1 MTKCSTAARFRS
13 TCSIPAPTSGSRNR
27 RRTSKARGNG
37 ERLRCAIFNISYCSS
52 ALFQGMATSAEG
64 SKPAVKVFVATTVML
79 TFISFW
85 RASAIVLADLASSA
99 YYAGGDAEKV
109 IGKSAPWFILG
120 VMLFSY
126 AVRALYIESSSM
138 FVRGGVY
145 RVVKEAMGGTLAKFS
160 VSALLFDY
168 VLTGPISAVSAGQY
182 LAGFIKDMG
191 DYFHRPLHFSDD
203 HFAAGLAVLVVFY
216 FWWKNT
222 QGMHESS
229 QKALQIMIITTVMVV
244 ILIIWCTI
252 TVLRAPIQLPPSPL
266 QPGVIP
272 LNKESLGW
280 LNGTWFAHL
289 TWIILFV
296 GFGHSVL
303 AMSGEETLA
312 QVNREIEHP
321 KLKNLE
327 KTGLVIFVYSL
338 LFTSLVSVFAVMMI
352 PDKVRPDYF
361 ANLIGGI
368 AMYLAGPI
376 VLKLLFHGFVVVV
389 GVLILAGAQN
399 TSIVGANG
407 VLNRV
412 AEDGVLTDWFQK
424 PQPKYGTSYRIIN
437 MIVGMQ
443 LLTIILSKGN
453 VYVLA
458 GLYAFG
464 VIWSFA
470 LKSLAVLVLRYTEPE
485 NRQWKVPGNVH
496 VGGKEVPLGLILI
509 SAVLL
514 ITALVNLFTKSEATI
529 AGVTFSAVFFALFT
543 YSEHRVAKERH
554 GKPENLDQF
563 RVYGNQELGSG
574 ALGVRPGNILVA
586 VRDPRNLYYLRD
598 VLRNTDTN
606 RQDVVVMTARLYHR
620 EHSFSGSA
628 VVEASQVFDHYEQEL
643 FTAAVAVAEKEG
655 KPVSLL
661 VVPATDVFEA
671 IIVTAQR
678 LDASRIV
685 CGFSNKL
692 TPDEQAK
699 SLGDAWERLPE
710 PRPRLILEIHEP
722 NGKIHEYP
730 LGPHAPRMRT
740 QDLEL
745 MHKVWLDITSDPK
758 YCGAHHYHIVAVA
771 LEELRRELNSDQRS
785 EILQKL
791 LDEMHRDEAPGRG

>member
-1 MTKCSTAARFRS
+1 
-13 TCSIPAPTSGSRNR
+13 
-27 RRTSKARGNG
+27 
-37 ERLRCAIFNISYCSS
+37 
-52 ALFQGMATSAEG
+52 MATSVEG

-85 RASAIVLADLASSA
+85 RAAAIVLSDLASSA

-182 LAGFIKDMG
+182 LAGFIKDIG
-191 DYFHRPLHFSDD
+191 VYLHRPLNFSDD
-203 HFAAGLAVLVVFY
+203 HFAAGLAVIVVIY
-216 FWWKNT
+216 FWWQNT
-222 QGMHESS
+222 QGIHESS
-229 QKALQIMIITTVMVV
+229 QKAMQIMIITTVMVV
-244 ILIIWCTI
+244 ILIVWCSFA
-252 TVLRAPIQLPPSPL
+252 VLRTPVQLPPNPFH
-266 QPGVIP
+266 PGVVP

-280 LNGTWFAHL
+280 LNSTFIAHL
-289 TWIILFV
+289 PPGAALLTFIIAFV

-327 KTGLVIFVYSL
+327 KTGLVIFIYSL
-338 LFTSLVSVFAVMMI
+338 LFTSLVSFFAVMII
-352 PDKVRPDYF
+352 PDKVRPDFF

-368 AMYLAGPI
+368 AMYLPGPM
-376 VLKLLFHGFVVVV
+376 VAKLLFHGFVVLV

-412 AEDGVLTDWFQK
+412 AEDGVLTSWFQK
-424 PQPKYGTSYRIIN
+424 PHSRFGTSYRIIN
-437 MIVGMQ
+437 LIVIMQ
-443 LLTIILSKGN
+443 LLTIVLSLGN

-458 GLYAFG
+458 ALYAFG

-470 LKSLAVLVLRYTEPE
+470 MKSLAVLVLRFTEPG
-485 NRQWKVPGNVH
+485 NREWKVPGNLH
-496 VGGKEVPLGLILI
+496 IGKTEVPIGLIAI
-509 SAVLL
+509 SAVLF
-514 ITALVNLFTKSEATI
+514 ITAIVNLFTKYEATI
-529 AGVTFSAVFFALFT
+529 AGVIFSAFFFT
-543 YSEHRVAKERH
+543 IFTVSEHHVTKERH
-554 GKPENLDQF
+554 GKPEQLDQF

-574 ALGVRPGNILVA
+574 AMGVRPGNILVA
-586 VRDPRNLYYLRD
+586 VRDPRNLYYLRHI
-598 VLRNTDTN
+598 LSHTNTMK
-606 RQDVVVMTARLYHR
+606 QDVVVMSARLYHR
-620 EHSFSGSA
+620 EHTFSGST
-628 VVEASQVFDHYEQEL
+628 VFDASQVFDHYEQEL

-655 KPVSLL
+655 KPISLL

-671 IIVTAQR
+671 IMVTAQR
-678 LDASRIV
+678 LDAVRVV
-685 CGFSNKL
+685 CGLSNKL
-692 TPDEQAK
+692 TADEQAK
-699 SLGDAWERLPE
+699 LTGDAWERLQE
-710 PRPRLILEIHEP
+710 PRPRLTLEVCAP
-722 NGKIHEYP
+722 DGAVREYA
-730 LGPHAPRMRT
+730 LGPHTPRMRP
-740 QDLEL
+740 QDVEL
-745 MHKVWLDITSDPK
+745 MHRLWLDITSDPK
-758 YCGAHHYHIVAVA
+758 YSGAHHYHIVALA
-771 LEELRRELNSDQRS
+771 LEELKRELNSEQRAQ
-785 EILQKL
+785 LLAKL
-791 LDEMHRDEAPGRG
+791 HDEMNRPSPQ

>member
-1 MTKCSTAARFRS
+1 MSS
-13 TCSIPAPTSGSRNR
+13 SVPNIR
-27 RRTSKARGNG
+27 R
-37 ERLRCAIFNISYCSS
+37 
-52 ALFQGMATSAEG
+52 
-64 SKPAVKVFVATTVML
+64 PAVKVFVATTVML

-85 RASAIVLADLASSA
+85 RAAAIVLADLASSA

-109 IGKSAPWFILG
+109 IGKSAPWFILA

-182 LAGFIKDMG
+182 LAGFIEDIG
-191 DYFHRPLHFSDD
+191 RYVHHPLVFSEDHFS
-203 HFAAGLAVLVVFY
+203 AAIAVLIVLY
-216 FWWKNT
+216 FWWKNI

-229 QKALQIMIITTVMVV
+229 EKALQIMIVTTVMVV

-252 TVLRAPIQLPPSPL
+252 TVFSAPVHLPPNPL
-266 QPGVIP
+266 TTGVVR

-280 LNGTWFAHL
+280 LNGTWISHL

-327 KTGLVIFVYSL
+327 KTGLVIFIYSL
-338 LFTSLVSVFAVMMI
+338 LFTSLVSFFAVMII
-352 PDKVRPDYF
+352 PDGVRHDYF

-368 AMYLAGPI
+368 AMYLVGPTM
-376 VLKLLFHGFVVVV
+376 LKLFFHAFVVLV

-424 PQPKYGTSYRIIN
+424 PQTKYGTSYRIIN
-437 MIVGMQ
+437 LIVGLQ
-443 LLTIILSKGN
+443 LLTIILSRGN

-485 NRQWKVPGNVH
+485 NRQWKVPGNFH
-496 VGGKEVPLGLILI
+496 IAGREIPLGLIMI

-514 ITALVNLFTKSEATI
+514 TTALVNLFTKSEATI
-529 AGVTFSAVFFALFT
+529 AGVMFSAVFFGLFT
-543 YSEHRVAKERH
+543 YSEHRVTKQRH

-598 VLRNTDTN
+598 ILRTTDTN

-643 FTAAVAVAEKEG
+643 FTAAVAAAEKEG

-661 VVPATDVFEA
+661 VVPASDVFEA
-671 IIVTAQR
+671 IIATAQR
-678 LDASRIV
+678 LDSSRIV
-685 CGFSNKL
+685 CGLSNKL
-692 TPDEQAK
+692 TSDEQAK
-699 SLGDAWERLPE
+699 LTGDAWERLPE
-710 PRPRLILEIHEP
+710 PRPRLTLEVHEA
-722 NGKIHEYP
+722 NGKIREYP
-730 LGPHAPRMRT
+730 LGPHTPRMRP

-745 MHKVWLDITSDPK
+745 MHSVWLDITSDPK
-758 YCGAHHYHIVAVA
+758 YAGAHHYHVVALA
-771 LEELRRELNSDQRS
+771 LEELRRELNSDLRA
-785 EILQKL
+785 ELLAKL
-791 LDEMHRDEAPGRG
+791 LDEMHGDKPPTQS

>member
-1 MTKCSTAARFRS
+1 MSS
-13 TCSIPAPTSGSRNR
+13 SIQNVR
-27 RRTSKARGNG
+27 RPVA
-37 ERLRCAIFNISYCSS
+37 
-52 ALFQGMATSAEG
+52 
-64 SKPAVKVFVATTVML
+64 KVFVATTVML

-85 RASAIVLADLASSA
+85 RAAAIVLADLASSA

-109 IGKSAPWFILG
+109 IGKSAPWFILA

-182 LAGFIKDMG
+182 LAGFIQDMG
-191 DYFHRPLHFSDD
+191 NYLHRPLSFSQDHFSAG
-203 HFAAGLAVLVVFY
+203 FAIIVVVY
-216 FWWKNT
+216 FWWKNI
-222 QGMHESS
+222 QGIHESS
-229 QKALQIMIITTVMVV
+229 QKALQIMVITTVMVV
-244 ILIIWCTI
+244 ILILWCTY
-252 TVLRAPIQLPPSPL
+252 TVFHVQIQIPPNPFH
-266 QPGVIP
+266 PGVVP
-272 LNKESLGW
+272 LTKESLGW
-280 LNGTWFAHL
+280 LRGTWLSHL
-289 TWIILFV
+289 TLIIMFV

-327 KTGLVIFVYSL
+327 KTGLVIFLYSL
-338 LFTSLVSVFAVMMI
+338 LFTSLVSFFAVMI
-352 PDKVRPDYF
+352 VPDKVRPDHF

-368 AMYLAGPI
+368 TMYLAGPTT
-376 VLKLLFHGFVVVV
+376 LKLIFHGFVVLV
-389 GVLILAGAQN
+389 GVLILSGAQN

-412 AEDGVLTDWFQK
+412 AEDGVLTEWFQK
-424 PQPKYGTSYRIIN
+424 PQKRFGTSYRIIN
-437 MIVGMQ
+437 VVVGMQ

-485 NRQWKVPGNVH
+485 NRQWKVPGNLQI
-496 VGGKEVPLGLILI
+496 GGKEIPLGLIVI

-514 ITALVNLFTKSEATI
+514 MTALVNLLTKSEATI
-529 AGVTFSAVFFALFT
+529 AGVTFSAVFFAVFT
-543 YSEHRVAKERH
+543 YSERRVARERH

-586 VRDPRNLYYLRD
+586 VRDPRNLYYLRE
-598 VLRNTDTN
+598 VLRSTDTT

-620 EHSFSGSA
+620 EDSFGDSS
-628 VVEASQVFDHYEQEL
+628 VVEASQIFDHYDQEL
-643 FTAAVAVAEKEG
+643 FTTVVAVAEKEG

-661 VVPATDVFEA
+661 VVPGADVFEA
-671 IIVTAQR
+671 IVLTAQR
-678 LDASRIV
+678 LDSSTIV
-685 CGFSNKL
+685 CGLSNKL
-692 TPDEQAK
+692 TTDEQGK
-699 SLGDAWERLPE
+699 LTGDAWERLPE
-710 PRPRLILEIHEP
+710 PRPRLMMEIHSP
-722 NGKIHEYP
+722 GGAVRAYM
-730 LGPHAPRMRT
+730 LGPHTPRLRS

-745 MHKVWLDITSDPK
+745 MHQVWLDVTSDPK
-758 YCGAHHYHIVAVA
+758 LAGAHHYDIVALA
-771 LEELRRELNSDQRS
+771 LEELKRELNSDERA
-785 EILQKL
+785 EVLTKL
-791 LDEMHRDEAPGRG
+791 LDEMHRNDKPPAPE

>member
-1 MTKCSTAARFRS
+1 
-13 TCSIPAPTSGSRNR
+13 
-27 RRTSKARGNG
+27 
-37 ERLRCAIFNISYCSS
+37 
-52 ALFQGMATSAEG
+52 MATSVEG
-64 SKPAVKVFVATTVML
+64 SKPAIKVFVATTVML

-85 RASAIVLADLASSA
+85 RASAIVLSDLASSA

-191 DYFHRPLHFSDD
+191 DYMHRPLHFSDD
-203 HFAAGLAVLVVFY
+203 HFAAGLAVIVVSY

-244 ILIIWCTI
+244 ILLIWCTI
-252 TVLRAPIQLPPSPL
+252 TILRAPVVQLPPNPL
-266 QPGVIP
+266 HAGVIP

-280 LNGTWFAHL
+280 LNGTWFSHI

-327 KTGLVIFVYSL
+327 KTGLVIFIYSL
-338 LFTSLVSVFAVMMI
+338 LFTSLVSFFAVMII

-368 AMYLAGPI
+368 AMYLAGPES
-376 VLKLLFHGFVVVV
+376 LRLLFHAFVVLV

-412 AEDGVLTDWFQK
+412 AEDGVLTSWFQK
-424 PQPKYGTSYRIIN
+424 PHYRFGTSYRIIN
-437 MIVGMQ
+437 LIVGLQ
-443 LLTIILSKGN
+443 LLTIILSLGN

-458 GLYAFG
+458 ALYAFG

-470 LKSLAVLVLRYTEPE
+470 MKSIAVLVLRFTEPG
-485 NRQWKVPGNVH
+485 NRAWKVPGNLH
-496 VGGKEVPLGLILI
+496 IGKTEIPVGLILI
-509 SAVLL
+509 SGVLL
-514 ITALVNLFTKSEATI
+514 TTAVVNLFTKYQATI
-529 AGVTFSAVFFALFT
+529 AGVIFSAVFFTIFT
-543 YSEHRVAKERH
+543 VSERHVAKERH
-554 GKPENLDQF
+554 GKPEQLDQF

-574 ALGVRPGNILVA
+574 AMGVRPGNILVA
-586 VRDPRNLYYLRD
+586 VRDPRNLYYLRQ
-598 VLRNTDTN
+598 VLSHTDTSK
-606 RQDVVVMTARLYHR
+606 QDVVVMSARLYHR

-628 VVEASQVFDHYEQEL
+628 VMEASQVFDHYEQEL

-655 KPVSLL
+655 KPISLL

-671 IIVTAQR
+671 IMVTAQR
-678 LDASRIV
+678 LASSRII
-685 CGFSNKL
+685 CGLSNKL
-692 TPDEQAK
+692 TADEQAK
-699 SLGDAWERLPE
+699 LLGDAWESLPE
-710 PRPRLILEIHEP
+710 PRPRLTLEVCAP
-722 NGKIHEYP
+722 DGTVREYVI
-730 LGPHAPRMRT
+730 GPHNPRLRP
-740 QDLEL
+740 QDVEL
-745 MHKVWLDITSDPK
+745 MHKLWLDITTDPN
-758 YCGAHHYHIVAVA
+758 YAGAHHYHIVALA
-771 LEELRRELNSDQRS
+771 LEELQRELSTEQRAQL
-785 EILQKL
+785 LQKL
-791 LDEMHRDEAPGRG
+791 QDEMHRSEPN

>member
-1 MTKCSTAARFRS
+1 
-13 TCSIPAPTSGSRNR
+13 
-27 RRTSKARGNG
+27 
-37 ERLRCAIFNISYCSS
+37 
-52 ALFQGMATSAEG
+52 MATSVEG
-64 SKPAVKVFVATTVML
+64 SKPAIKVFVATTVML

-109 IGKSAPWFILG
+109 IGKSAPWFILA

-145 RVVKEAMGGTLAKFS
+145 RVVKEAMGGGLAKFS

-191 DYFHRPLHFSDD
+191 EYMHRPLHFSDD
-203 HFAAGLAVLVVFY
+203 HFAAGLAVIVVVY

-229 QKALQIMIITTVMVV
+229 QKALQIMVITTVMVV
-244 ILIIWCTI
+244 ILLIWCTI
-252 TVLRAPIQLPPSPL
+252 TVLRAPIQLPPNPL
-266 QPGVIP
+266 HAGVVP

-280 LNGTWFAHL
+280 LYSSPWLSHL
-289 TWIILFV
+289 TWIIAFV

-338 LFTSLVSVFAVMMI
+338 LFTSLVSFFAVMII

-368 AMYLAGPI
+368 AMYLAGPES
-376 VLKLLFHGFVVVV
+376 LKLLFHGFVVLV

-412 AEDGVLTDWFQK
+412 AEDGVLTSWFQK
-424 PQPKYGTSYRIIN
+424 PHHRFGTSYRIIN
-437 MIVGMQ
+437 LIVGMQ
-443 LLTIILSKGN
+443 LLVIFLSLGN

-458 GLYAFG
+458 ALYAFG

-470 LKSLAVLVLRYTEPE
+470 MKSIAVLVLRFTEPG
-485 NRQWKVPGNVH
+485 NRAWKVPGNLH
-496 VGGKEVPLGLILI
+496 IGKTEVPVGLFLI
-509 SAVLL
+509 SGVLL
-514 ITALVNLFTKSEATI
+514 ITAIVNLFTKYQATI
-529 AGVTFSAVFFALFT
+529 AGVIFSAVFFTIFT
-543 YSEHRVAKERH
+543 LSERHVTKERH
-554 GKPENLDQF
+554 GKPEQLDQF

-574 ALGVRPGNILVA
+574 AMGVRPGNILVA
-586 VRDPRNLYYLRD
+586 VRDPRNLYYLRQVLAHTNTAKND
-598 VLRNTDTN
+598 VI
-606 RQDVVVMTARLYHR
+606 VMSARLYHR

-655 KPVSLL
+655 KPISLL

-671 IIVTAQR
+671 IMVTAAR
-678 LDASRIV
+678 LDSARVI
-685 CGFSNKL
+685 CGLSNKL
-692 TPDEQAK
+692 TSDEQAK
-699 SLGDAWERLPE
+699 LTGDAWERMPE
-710 PRPRLILEIHEP
+710 PRPRLCLEVYAP
-722 NGKIHEYP
+722 DGSVREYTI
-730 LGPHAPRMRT
+730 GPHTPRLRP
-740 QDLEL
+740 QDVEL
-745 MHKVWLDITSDPK
+745 MHKLWLNITTDPK
-758 YCGAHHYHIVAVA
+758 FAGAHHYHIVALA
-771 LEELRRELNSDQRS
+771 LEELQRELGTEQRTQL
-785 EILQKL
+785 LQKL
-791 LDEMHRDEAPGRG
+791 LEEMNRREGGAESPGPD

>member
-1 MTKCSTAARFRS
+1 MSS
-13 TCSIPAPTSGSRNR
+13 SIQNVR
-27 RRTSKARGNG
+27 RPVA
-37 ERLRCAIFNISYCSS
+37 
-52 ALFQGMATSAEG
+52 
-64 SKPAVKVFVATTVML
+64 KVFVATTVML

-85 RASAIVLADLASSA
+85 RAAAIVLADLASSA

-109 IGKSAPWFILG
+109 IGKSAPWFILA

-182 LAGFIKDMG
+182 LAGFIQDMG
-191 DYFHRPLHFSDD
+191 NYLHRPLSFSQDHFSAG
-203 HFAAGLAVLVVFY
+203 FAIIVVVY
-216 FWWKNT
+216 FWWKNI
-222 QGMHESS
+222 QGIHESS
-229 QKALQIMIITTVMVV
+229 QKALQIMVITTVMVV
-244 ILIIWCTI
+244 ILILWCTY
-252 TVLRAPIQLPPSPL
+252 TVFHVQIQIPPNPFH
-266 QPGVIP
+266 PGVVP
-272 LNKESLGW
+272 LTKESLGW
-280 LNGTWFAHL
+280 LRGTWLSHL
-289 TWIILFV
+289 TLIIMFV

-327 KTGLVIFVYSL
+327 KTGLVIFLYSL
-338 LFTSLVSVFAVMMI
+338 LFTSLVSFFAVMI
-352 PDKVRPDYF
+352 VPDEVRPDHF

-368 AMYLAGPI
+368 TMYLAGPTT
-376 VLKLLFHGFVVVV
+376 LKLIFHGFVVLV

-412 AEDGVLTDWFQK
+412 AEDGVLTEWFQK
-424 PQPKYGTSYRIIN
+424 PQKRFGTSYRIIN
-437 MIVGMQ
+437 VVVGMQ

-485 NRQWKVPGNVH
+485 NRQWKVPGNLQI
-496 VGGKEVPLGLILI
+496 GGKEIPLGLIVI

-514 ITALVNLFTKSEATI
+514 MTALVNLLTKSEATI
-529 AGVTFSAVFFALFT
+529 AGVTFSAVFFAVFT
-543 YSEHRVAKERH
+543 YSERRVARERH

-586 VRDPRNLYYLRD
+586 VRDPRNLYYLRE
-598 VLRNTDTN
+598 VLRSTDTT

-620 EHSFSGSA
+620 EDSFGDSS
-628 VVEASQVFDHYEQEL
+628 VVEASQIFDHYDQEL
-643 FTAAVAVAEKEG
+643 FTTVVAVAEKEG

-661 VVPATDVFEA
+661 VVPGADVFEA
-671 IIVTAQR
+671 IVLTAQR
-678 LDASRIV
+678 LDSSTIV
-685 CGFSNKL
+685 CGLSNKL
-692 TPDEQAK
+692 TTDEQGK
-699 SLGDAWERLPE
+699 LTGDAWERLPE
-710 PRPRLILEIHEP
+710 PRPRLMMEIHSP
-722 NGKIHEYP
+722 GGAVRAYM
-730 LGPHAPRMRT
+730 LGPHTPRLRS

-745 MHKVWLDITSDPK
+745 MHQVWLDVTSDPK
-758 YCGAHHYHIVAVA
+758 LAGAHHYDIVALA
-771 LEELRRELNSDQRS
+771 LEELKRELNSDERA
-785 EILQKL
+785 EVLTKL
-791 LDEMHRDEAPGRG
+791 LDEMHRNDKPPAPE

>member
-1 MTKCSTAARFRS
+1 
-13 TCSIPAPTSGSRNR
+13 
-27 RRTSKARGNG
+27 
-37 ERLRCAIFNISYCSS
+37 
-52 ALFQGMATSAEG
+52 
-64 SKPAVKVFVATTVML
+64 
-79 TFISFW
+79 
-85 RASAIVLADLASSA
+85 
-99 YYAGGDAEKV
+99 
-109 IGKSAPWFILG
+109 
-120 VMLFSY
+120 
-126 AVRALYIESSSM
+126 
-138 FVRGGVY
+138 VY
-145 RVVKEAMGGTLAKFS
+145 RVVKEAMGGTLAKIS

-182 LAGFIKDMG
+182 LAGFIG
-191 DYFHRPLHFSDD
+191 DIARYLGHPLQSFPDNT
-203 HFAAGLAVLVVFY
+203 FAAAFACIVVCY
-216 FWWKNT
+216 FWWKNI
-222 QGMHESS
+222 QGIHESS

-244 ILIIWCTI
+244 ILIVWCTI
-252 TVLRAPIQLPPSPL
+252 TILRAPIQLPPNPL
-266 QPGVIP
+266 HPGVVPITR
-272 LNKESLGW
+272 ESMGW
-280 LNGTWFAHL
+280 LHGTWISHL

-338 LFTSLVSVFAVMMI
+338 LFTSLVSFFAVMMI

-368 AMYLAGPI
+368 AMYLAGPM

-485 NRQWKVPGNVH
+485 NRQWKVPGNFH
-496 VGGKEVPLGLILI
+496 LFGKEVPAGLIVI

-514 ITALVNLFTKSEATI
+514 TTAVVNLLTKTEATI
-529 AGVTFSAVFFALFT
+529 AGVTFSVVFFVIFA
-543 YSEHRVAKERH
+543 YSEHAVAKARH

-574 ALGVRPGNILVA
+574 ALGVRPGNVLVA
-586 VRDPRNLYYLRD
+586 VRDPRNLYYLGD
-598 VLRNTDTN
+598 VLRTTDTV

-620 EHSFSGSA
+620 EHTFSGSA
-628 VVEASQVFDHYEQEL
+628 VVEASRVFDHYEQEL

-661 VVPATDVFEA
+661 VVPASDVFEA
-671 IIVTAQR
+671 IVLTAQR
-678 LDASRIV
+678 LDSSRIV
-685 CGFSNKL
+685 CGLSNKL
-692 TPDEQAK
+692 TTDEQAK
-699 SLGDAWERLPE
+699 LTGDAWEKLPE
-710 PRPRLILEIHEP
+710 PRPRLTVEVHEP
-722 NGKIHEYP
+722 NGKLHEYL
-730 LGPHAPRMRT
+730 LGPHAPRMRP

-745 MHKVWLDITSDPK
+745 MHTLWREITADPK
-758 YCGAHHYHIVAVA
+758 YAGAHHYHIVALA
-771 LEELRRELNSDQRS
+771 LEELKRELTTEQR
-785 EILQKL
+785 EELLAKL
-791 LDEMHRDEAPGRG
+791 LDEMHRDLPQC

>member
-1 MTKCSTAARFRS
+1 MSTTSQNVRQRPAA
-13 TCSIPAPTSGSRNR
+13 N
-27 RRTSKARGNG
+27 
-37 ERLRCAIFNISYCSS
+37 
-52 ALFQGMATSAEG
+52 
-64 SKPAVKVFVATTVML
+64 VFVATTVML
-79 TFISFW
+79 SFISFW
-85 RASAIVLADLASSA
+85 RAAAIVLSDLASSA

-109 IGKSAPWFILG
+109 IGKSAPWFILA

-182 LAGFIKDMG
+182 LAGFIEDMG
-191 DYFHRPLHFSDD
+191 AYLHHPLHFSEDYFSAV
-203 HFAAGLAVLVVFY
+203 FAIVVVVY
-216 FWWKNT
+216 FWWKNI
-222 QGMHESS
+222 QGIHESS
-229 QKALQIMIITTVMVV
+229 EKALQIMIITTVMVV
-244 ILIIWCTI
+244 ILILWCTY
-252 TVLRAPIQLPPSPL
+252 TVLRVPIQVPPNPL
-266 QPGVIP
+266 NPGVVP
-272 LNKESLGW
+272 LTKESLGW
-280 LNGTWFAHL
+280 LHNTWISHL
-289 TWIILFV
+289 TLVIMFV

-327 KTGLVIFVYSL
+327 KTGLVIFIYSL
-338 LFTSLVSVFAVMMI
+338 LFTSLVSFFAVMII
-352 PDKVRPDYF
+352 PDRVRPDYF

-368 AMYLAGPI
+368 TMYLVGPMP
-376 VLKLLFHGFVVVV
+376 LKLFFHGFVVLV

-412 AEDGVLTDWFQK
+412 AEDGVLTSWFQK
-424 PQPKYGTSYRIIN
+424 PQKRYGTSYRIIN
-437 MIVGMQ
+437 LVVAMQ

-485 NRQWKVPGNVH
+485 NRQWKVPGNLH
-496 VGGKEVPLGLILI
+496 IGGKEVPLGLIVI

-514 ITALVNLFTKSEATI
+514 MTAIVNLLTKTEATI
-529 AGVTFSAVFFALFT
+529 AGVAFSAAFFAVFT
-543 YSEHRVAKERH
+543 YSEHRVLRERH

-574 ALGVRPGNILVA
+574 AIGVRPGNVLVA

-598 VLRNTDTN
+598 VLRSVDTT

-620 EHSFSGSA
+620 EHTFSGSA
-628 VVEASQVFDHYEQEL
+628 VLDASDVFDHYEQEL
-643 FTAAVAVAEKEG
+643 FTAAVSVAEKEG

-661 VVPATDVFEA
+661 VVPAADVFDA
-671 IIVTAQR
+671 IVVTAER
-678 LDASRIV
+678 LNSARIV
-685 CGFSNKL
+685 CGLSNKL
-692 TPDEQAK
+692 TTDEQAK
-699 SLGDAWERLPE
+699 LTGDAWERLPE
-710 PRPRLILEIHEP
+710 PRPRIEMEIHAP
-722 NGKIHEYP
+722 NGSMREYV
-730 LGPHAPRMRT
+730 LGPHTPRMRP
-740 QDLEL
+740 QDLDL
-745 MHKVWLDITSDPK
+745 MHKVWLDVTSDPHLA
-758 YCGAHHYHIVAVA
+758 GAHHYHIVAVA
-771 LEELRRELNSDQRS
+771 LQELQRELNSPERAAV
-785 EILQKL
+785 LAKL
-791 LDEMHRDEAPGRG
+791 LDEMHRPDQTSDKPCQN